1 MLWVGG
7 LRGAIAYT
15 MAISYDGPYSDQFTD
30 TTLVII
36 FATVIINGLAAGPL
50 VRGLGLQ
57 AKEGGGEEGE
67 EQGEEEP
74 VRYFEFEERF
84 LLPVLQVL

>member
-50 VRGLGLQ
+50 VRGLGCRPRRV
-57 AKEGGGEEGE
+57 GGRRGRSRGRRS
-67 EQGEEEP
+67 Q
-74 VRYFEFEERF
+74 
-84 LLPVLQVL
+84 

>member
-57 AKEGGGEEGE
+57 AKEGGGEEAE
-67 EQGEEEP
+67 GEEEP
-74 VRYFEFEERF
+74 GRYFEFEERF